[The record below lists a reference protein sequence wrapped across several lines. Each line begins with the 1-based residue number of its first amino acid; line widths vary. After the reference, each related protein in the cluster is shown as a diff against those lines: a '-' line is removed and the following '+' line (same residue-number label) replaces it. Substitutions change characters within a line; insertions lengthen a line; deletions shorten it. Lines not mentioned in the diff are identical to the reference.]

1 MTPMPPIEA
10 TATPKHFLGVPTD
23 VFLRDYWQRRPL
35 LVRQAFPTFQAPL
48 APEDLAGIA
57 CEPGVLARLVEHDRN
72 RDAWKVR
79 TGPFAE
85 SLFPAL
91 GERDWTLLVQD
102 MDKWDAD
109 VRALLDHFDFLP
121 RWRIDDVMISFAAPG
136 GSVGAHVDQYDVFL
150 LQGLGRRRWQVDVDP
165 DAPRD
170 FRDDVELKLLRE
182 FDPDHE
188 WVLEPGDMLYLPPG
202 VPHHGIAEDACL
214 TLSVGMRAPAHAE
227 LLSAW
232 ADDALERLPETLRY
246 QDAGMA
252 RPADPGEIDAA
263 AAARVLEVFRLHAPS
278 NDAEAAEFFGRF
290 ITGYRNAVD
299 IAPPPKPPTVAQV
312 EAKLDKGALLVS
324 HPFARWAWHRHGS
337 RALVHVGGESF
348 PATTAQAT
356 RLAAATPL
364 GVADVRLLDGEGRA
378 LLHAL
383 VARGYLVLGSVPR
396 KR

>member
-1 MTPMPPIEA
+1 MTTIEA
-10 TATPKHFLGVPTD
+10 TATPKHFLGVPAD
-23 VFLRDYWQRRPL
+23 VFLREYWQRKPL
-35 LVRQAFPTFQAPL
+35 LVRQAFPGFRAPL

-57 CEPGVLARLVEHDRN
+57 CEPGVLARLIEHDR
-72 RDAWKVR
+72 RKDAWKVR
-79 TGPFAE
+79 TGPFDE
-85 SLFPAL
+85 KLFPKL
-91 GERDWTLLVQD
+91 GTQDWTLLVQD

-109 VRALLDHFDFLP
+109 VRALLERFDFLP

-182 FDPDHE
+182 FRPGHE

-202 VPHHGIAEDACL
+202 VPHHGVAEDAWL

-232 ADDALERLPETLRY
+232 ADEALERLPDTLRY

-252 RPADPGEIDAA
+252 APADPGEIDAA

-278 NDAEAAEFFGRF
+278 NEAEAAEFFGRF
-290 ITGYRNAVD
+290 ITAYRNAVD
-299 IAPPPKPPTVAQV
+299 IAPPPKPPTAAQV

-348 PATTAQAT
+348 PTTPALAS

-364 GVADVRLLDGEGRA
+364 GVADVRQLDADGRA

-383 VARGYLVLGSVPR
+383 VAQGYLVLGSAPR